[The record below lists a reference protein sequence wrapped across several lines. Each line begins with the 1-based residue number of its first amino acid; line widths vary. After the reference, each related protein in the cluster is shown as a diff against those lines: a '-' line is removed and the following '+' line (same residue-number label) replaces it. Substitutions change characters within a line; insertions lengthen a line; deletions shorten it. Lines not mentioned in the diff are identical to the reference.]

1 MAVGDF
7 IDVVEYGLWVL
18 LVEKMNREWFVLLVQ
33 ELIEEDKGWEELCCR
48 GMAFLQKLVS

>member
-1 MAVGDF
+1 M
-7 IDVVEYGLWVL
+7 VEYGLWVL